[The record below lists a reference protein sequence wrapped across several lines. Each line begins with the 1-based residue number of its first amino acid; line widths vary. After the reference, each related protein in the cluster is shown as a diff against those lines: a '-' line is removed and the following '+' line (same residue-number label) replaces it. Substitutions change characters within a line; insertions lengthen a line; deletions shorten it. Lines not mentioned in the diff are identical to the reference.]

1 MAWVSWSRMCKS
13 KLEGGMRF
21 RDLYDFNLAMLAK
34 QGWRMLENP
43 ASLMVRM
50 YKVRYFPNGD
60 ILNASIGSNPS
71 YAWRSIHKSI
81 KIILQGTR

>member
-1 MAWVSWSRMCKS
+1 MCKS
-13 KLEGGMRF
+13 KLEGGMGF

-34 QGWRMLENP
+34 QRWRMLENP

-60 ILNASIGSNPS
+60 ILNASIGNNPS
-71 YAWRSIHKSI
+71 YA
-81 KIILQGTR
+81 